1 MRQLNFGGKHNA
13 MKHVIVIK
21 ETQHYQVSYF
31 LLWFSL
37 VKWNYRKIRF
47 QGKEGY
53 GLWP

>member
-1 MRQLNFGGKHNA
+1 MRQLTFGGKHNA
-13 MKHVIVIK
+13 MKACHIIK

-47 QGKEGY
+47 QREKGY
-53 GLWP
+53 GLGP